1 MSLYTTSLPVG
12 NKDFTQATVVIIGA
26 GISGM
31 CMAIDLIKKNQC
43 RNFVILEKS
52 SNVGGTWN
60 DNKYPGCCCDIWSIL
75 YSYSFEQNSSWSK
88 EYPGQEEIY
97 AYLVG
102 VAEKYGLYKHI
113 RFNSTVEEA
122 RWDDI
127 ESKWKTTVKVSAGKD
142 SEFVNSYIINSDFL
156 ISAIGQLN
164 APQEPN
170 IPGLKD
176 FQGKM
181 MHSARWD
188 WSYATKDKRIAIIG
202 NGATAAQI
210 IPEIAPTASHLT
222 VFQRTPNWVIP
233 RHDAPVSSIQQTLL
247 KYIPPLR
254 WRKRALQMDFRES
267 FHEAIFDGDS
277 QFAQTLREWSNDMLK
292 AQLADKPELWDVL
305 TPNYSPGCKRIIISD
320 DYYPTIGRD
329 NVTLETRGIA
339 SITNKGIKVEDGSEE
354 EYDLIIL
361 ATGFKT
367 VEFMYPIQ
375 VFGHNGKPLA
385 DIWKDGAMAYKGV
398 TVEDLPNF
406 GIFYGPNTNLGHSSI
421 ILMIEAQSKYLNIM
435 VGEVI
440 RARQQGQSLS
450 FRPIPAKIKEFNDKI
465 QKLLRESSFADPNC
479 NSWYKTSDGI
489 ITNNW
494 SGTVINYQV
503 EMSSI
508 EWEDYICE
516 GSGRD
521 SVVNKQSTYLGRVR
535 EETFFSNTALI
546 AGSLSALALAGGY
559 LATRSRL
566 LTPRAR

>member
-1 MSLYTTSLPVG
+1 MALYTTSLPVG

-31 CMAIDLIKKNQC
+31 CMAIDLIKRNQC

-52 SNVGGTWN
+52 SSVGGTWN
-60 DNKYPGCCCDIWSIL
+60 DNKYPGCCCDIWSTL
-75 YSYSFEQNSSWSK
+75 YSYSFEQNPNWSR
-88 EYPGQEEIY
+88 EYPGQEEIF

-113 RFNSTVEEA
+113 RFNSAVEEA
-122 RWDDI
+122 RWDNI

-142 SEFVNSYIINSDFL
+142 SEFVNLYTINSDFL
-156 ISAIGQLN
+156 ISAVGQLN

-176 FQGKM
+176 FEGKM

-188 WSYATKDKRIAIIG
+188 WSYATKGKRIAIIG

-233 RHDAPVSSIQQTLL
+233 RRDTPVSALQQTLL

-254 WRKRALQMDFRES
+254 WRKRAMQMDFRES
-267 FHEAIFDGDS
+267 FHDAIFDGDS
-277 QFAQTLREWSNDMLK
+277 QFAQTLRGWSTDMLK
-292 AQLADKPELWDVL
+292 AQLADRPELWDVL
-305 TPNYSPGCKRIIISD
+305 TPKYHPGCKRIIISD
-320 DYYPTIGRD
+320 DYFPTIGRD
-329 NVTLETRGIA
+329 NVTLETRGID

-375 VFGHNGKPLA
+375 VYGHNGRPLA

-406 GIFYGPNTNLGHSSI
+406 GMFYGPNTNLGHSSI
-421 ILMIEAQSKYLNIM
+421 ILMIEAQSKYLNTM
-435 VGEVI
+435 VKEVI
-440 RARQQGQSLS
+440 RARQQDQSLS
-450 FRPIPAKIKEFNDKI
+450 LRPLPATIKEFNDKI
-465 QKLLRESSFADPNC
+465 QKVLRESSFADPNC

-494 SGTVINYQV
+494 SGTVVNYQV
-503 EMSSI
+503 EMSSL
-508 EWEDYICE
+508 EWQDYICE
-516 GSGRD
+516 GSGKD
-521 SVVNKQSTYLGRVR
+521 SVVNKQTTYLGRVR
-535 EETFFSNTALI
+535 EETFFSNTALV
-546 AGSLSALALAGGY
+546 AGSLSALTIAGY

-566 LTPRAR
+566 LKSRAR